1 MRRILSILGV
11 GCRLDEANASL
22 KVNECLHGE
31 STGTILHADVRLKTI
46 LERLGV
52 EHTPI
57 SDSHVMI
64 TGDQA
69 LALIV
74 CLNLLNKHEQL
85 PEGWGNTI
93 ELVSKLS
100 GLMIRRKSSAFIG
113 VRVGRPEKAMP
124 RHMRPP
130 SPRPVSRWQIC
141 RYV

>member
-1 MRRILSILGV
+1 MSV
-11 GCRLDEANASL
+11 F
-22 KVNECLHGE
+22 HGE
-31 STGTILHADVRLKTI
+31 SSGTILHADIKLKTI

-57 SDSHVMI
+57 SESHVMI

-69 LALIV
+69 LTLII
-74 CLNLLNKHEQL
+74 CLNLLNRDERL
-85 PEGWGNTI
+85 PEGWANTI

-100 GLMIRRKSSAFIG
+100 GLKISRKSSAFIG

-130 SPRPVSRWQIC
+130 VQGLFPVGKSS